1 MSDQNSTGTAEGTPM
16 AQRNSSF
23 EPAAAAAIAL
33 WVIVGGGL
41 VYGISQTVIKVA
53 ALFS

>member
-1 MSDQNSTGTAEGTPM
+1 MSETG
-16 AQRNSSF
+16 SSRF

-33 WVIVGGGL
+33 WVIVGAGL
-41 VYGISQTVIKVA
+41 VYGIAETIQKVS

>member
-1 MSDQNSTGTAEGTPM
+1 MTERSG
-16 AQRNSSF
+16 F

-33 WVIVGGGL
+33 WVIVGAGL
-41 VYGISQTVIKVA
+41 VYGIAQTVVKVA